1 MADEQDDIG
10 DTPDVPGAA
19 ADEKKV
25 RPRRFRGQKVVKS
38 VLIPVFDDPPP
49 PPPPASAGR

>member
-10 DTPDVPGAA
+10 DTPDVPG
-19 ADEKKV
+19 EKKV

-49 PPPPASAGR
+49 PPPPPASAGR